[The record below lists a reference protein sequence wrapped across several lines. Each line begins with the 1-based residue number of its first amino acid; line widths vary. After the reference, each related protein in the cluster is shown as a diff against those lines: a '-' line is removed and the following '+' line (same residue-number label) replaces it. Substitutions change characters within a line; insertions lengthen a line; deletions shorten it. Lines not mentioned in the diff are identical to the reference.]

1 MSPVETLPNQRAAQA
16 PPASGDVRFPN
27 TSVPVVVLK
36 AQDYG
41 ALGIVRSL
49 GRLGI
54 RVYAIDADSGAPA
67 LKSRYCAGK
76 FIWNVDAAPAE
87 QSVQF
92 LREVAGKIGGYPLL
106 IPTGDLGSEFLAAH
120 GQALRP
126 AFRFPSPP
134 PGVVHSLYEKKR
146 CILSANSWHPDGRDL
161 LPTKPAGRDELFGF
175 SHVPRCA
182 ESY

>member
-16 PPASGDVRFPN
+16 PPACGDGRFPN

-36 AQDYG
+36 AEDYG

-92 LREVAGKIGGYPLL
+92 LREVAGKIGGHPLF
-106 IPTGDLGSEFLAAH
+106 IPTVGFVSDFLASH
-120 GQALRP
+120 GLGVSP
-126 AFRFPSPP
+126 AFPVPGPP
-134 PGVVHSLYEKKR
+134 
-146 CILSANSWHPDGRDL
+146 
-161 LPTKPAGRDELFGF
+161 
-175 SHVPRCA
+175 
-182 ESY
+182 

>member
-1 MSPVETLPNQRAAQA
+1 MSPVESLPNQHAAQA
-16 PPASGDVRFPN
+16 RPASGDVRFPN

-36 AQDYG
+36 AEDYG

-76 FIWNVDAAPAE
+76 FIWNIDAAPAE

-92 LREVAGKIGGYPLL
+92 LREVADKIGGHPLF
-106 IPTGDLGSEFLAAH
+106 IPTDELGSEFRAPQR
-120 GQALRP
+120 QALRSDLPFP
-126 AFRFPSPP
+126 APSPMC
-134 PGVVHSLYEKKR
+134 VHPSHR
-146 CILSANSWHPDGRDL
+146 IQL
-161 LPTKPAGRDELFGF
+161 LL
-175 SHVPRCA
+175 
-182 ESY
+182 

>member
-36 AQDYG
+36 AEDYG

-76 FIWNVDAAPAE
+76 FIWNIDAAPAE

-92 LREVAGKIGGYPLL
+92 LREVAGKIGGDPLL
-106 IPTGDLGSEFLAAH
+106 IPTRDLGREFLAAP
-120 GQALRP
+120 GPALRTP
-126 AFRFPSPP
+126 FPFPPSPP
-134 PGVVHSLYEKKR
+134 GGVDSPSGKKR
-146 CILSANSWHPDGRDL
+146 IYSLCEQFCIPTAETS
-161 LPTKPAGRDELFGF
+161 LP
-175 SHVPRCA
+175 
-182 ESY
+182 

>member
-1 MSPVETLPNQRAAQA
+1 MSPVESLPNQHAAQA
-16 PPASGDVRFPN
+16 RPASGDVRFPN

-36 AQDYG
+36 AEDYG

-76 FIWNVDAAPAE
+76 FMWNVDDGPAV

-92 LREVAGKIGGYPLL
+92 MLEVAGRIVGYIVIVYIG
-106 IPTGDLGSEFLAAH
+106 
-120 GQALRP
+120 
-126 AFRFPSPP
+126 AFVSD
-134 PGVVHSLYEKKR
+134 V
-146 CILSANSWHPDGRDL
+146 
-161 LPTKPAGRDELFGF
+161 
-175 SHVPRCA
+175 
-182 ESY
+182 